1 MEKEILLLYRDYI
14 FIALLVVFLWFLIIN
29 LYVLIVVVFSDNREI
44 ESVSFIVCVFDLF
57 LTY

>member
-1 MEKEILLLYRDYI
+1 MEKEILLSYRDYI